1 MVQTRHFFDLDL
13 IFLLMFYRRKIVLS
27 ILQGCGG
34 RLNKVAIQKLLFLF
48 ASRQIR
54 PEYEFVPYLYG
65 CYSFSAAADFS
76 AMIKHGHLAEVDDA
90 YVPTSHLNYSEQLKD
105 ADRAILKDIVSQFGN
120 TSTQQLIKHT
130 YMNYQYYAI
139 NSSIGDKVL
148 TREKWEQIQSSK
160 PTSTKTILYTIGYE
174 GSSLENYLNRLIQND
189 VRVLVDVRANP
200 LSMKFGFS
208 KNQLK
213 DFCGKLHIRYV
224 HIPQVGI
231 KSEYRQEL
239 TGQPAYDELFVRYNQ
254 EIIPQT
260 LKLQQEILQLLADE
274 ERIALTCFEA
284 DICQC
289 HRTHLARAI
298 TKLPDWKYE
307 VIHI

>member
-1 MVQTRHFFDLDL
+1 
-13 IFLLMFYRRKIVLS
+13 MFYRRKIVLS
-27 ILQGCGG
+27 LLHGCGG
-34 RLNKVAIQKLLFLF
+34 RLNKVALQKLLFLF
-48 ASRQIR
+48 TNRQKR
-54 PEYEFVPYLYG
+54 PDYEFVPYLFG

-76 AMIKHGHLAEVDDA
+76 AMIKHGDLFEVEEA
-90 YVPTSHLNYSEQLKD
+90 YVPKSRVNYSAQLKVE
-105 ADRAILKDIVSQFGN
+105 DRTILANIVSQFSN
-120 TSTQQLIKHT
+120 ASTQQLIKHT
-130 YMNYQYYAI
+130 YLNYQYYAI
-139 NSSIGDKVL
+139 NSTIGDKVL
-148 TREKWEQIQSSK
+148 TKEKWEQIRSSK

-213 DFCGKLHIRYV
+213 DFCGKLHIRYI

-239 TGQPAYDELFVRYNQ
+239 TGQLAYDKLFVKYNQ

-260 LKLQQEILQLLADE
+260 LELQQEILQLLANE
-274 ERIALTCFEA
+274 ERIALTCFES

-298 TKLPDWKYE
+298 TKLPGWKYQ